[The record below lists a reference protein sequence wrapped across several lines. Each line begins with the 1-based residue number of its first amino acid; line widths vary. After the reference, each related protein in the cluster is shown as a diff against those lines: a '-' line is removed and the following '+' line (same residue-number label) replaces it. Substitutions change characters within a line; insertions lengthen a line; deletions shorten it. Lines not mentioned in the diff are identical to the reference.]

1 MKTIVFSPEAL
12 RQLDEW
18 KRTHPK
24 IAIKI
29 VALITSISETPF
41 SGIGKPEP
49 LKFNLKGKW
58 SRRISEEHRLVY
70 EVTNKKSKL
79 YPASF
84 ITINNV

>member
-70 EVTNKKSKL
+70 EVTEQEIKIISCKFH
-79 YPASF
+79 YD
-84 ITINNV
+84 

>member
-1 MKTIVFSPEAL
+1 MRIIVFSPEAL

-70 EVTNKKSKL
+70 EVTEQEIKIISCKFH
-79 YPASF
+79 YD
-84 ITINNV
+84 

>member
-1 MKTIVFSPEAL
+1 MRTIVFSPEAL

-58 SRRISEEHRLVY
+58 SRRISDEHRLVY
-70 EVTNKKSKL
+70 EVTEQEIKIISCKFH
-79 YPASF
+79 YD
-84 ITINNV
+84 

>member
-1 MKTIVFSPEAL
+1 MKAIVFSPDAL

-18 KRTHPK
+18 KKTHPK

-49 LKFNLKGKW
+49 LKFDLKGKW
-58 SRRISEEHRLVY
+58 SRRISQEHRIVY
-70 EVTNKKSKL
+70 EVTDNEIRIISCKFH
-79 YPASF
+79 YD
-84 ITINNV
+84 